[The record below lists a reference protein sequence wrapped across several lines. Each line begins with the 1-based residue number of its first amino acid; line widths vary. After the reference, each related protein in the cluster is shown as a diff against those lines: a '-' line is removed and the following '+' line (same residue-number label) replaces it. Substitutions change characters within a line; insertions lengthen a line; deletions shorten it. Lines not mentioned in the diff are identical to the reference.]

1 MIIKNINEF
10 ELVNEGIFSF
20 FKNIEKTF
28 KSKKSQLE
36 TILEKI
42 KEIKEEE
49 FLNKIKIEKQI
60 WGLLK
65 ERSEEVTFKID
76 NLNKQIE
83 SFSLL
88 KEQEI
93 SLLLKE
99 ADGIIKDDLKL
110 KLFFYSELDNI
121 KVFINKKY
129 IKNVEKYKDSL
140 SLNSLNKEFNDLVRG
155 ATIKNEIYNYYK
167 DKEEYFLSEDF
178 FKNLDSDLINLLN
191 LTTHQ
196 FSFRLKMYTDE
207 QIKKIYKSLKELIFN
222 LELKYQKLIDFI
234 KKDIERFKI
243 ENIEWLI
250 PSLEKEKINIKKI
263 IKRIKYRINLI
274 KEELK
279 IREYNYLL
287 KVE

>member
-88 KEQEI
+88 KEHEI